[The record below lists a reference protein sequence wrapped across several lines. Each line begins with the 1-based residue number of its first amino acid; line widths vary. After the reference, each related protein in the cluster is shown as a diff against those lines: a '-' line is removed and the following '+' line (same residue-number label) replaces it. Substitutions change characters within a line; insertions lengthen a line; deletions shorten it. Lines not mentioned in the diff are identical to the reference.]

1 MAEKDFETWLY
12 TDKKI
17 TVKGQTYDVTLAFP
31 VPDDES
37 DFAEDKFK
45 SMIDERSAS

>member
-1 MAEKDFETWLY
+1 MAEKEFETWLY

-31 VPDDES
+31 VPDDEIE
-37 DFAEDKFK
+37 FAENKLK
-45 SMIDERSAS
+45 YLIDERSAS